1 MDIKK
6 SLVTFSYTL
15 ASSKRYQE
23 FKGEVREILE
33 DSNSSKKR
41 YFDIF
46 MIVLV
51 LVTILIL
58 IFEIKHQLPAFIY
71 AIEGIAIAIFIME
84 WLGRFWVSS
93 DTHQMII
100 KRYERAEISNRHL
113 SLFVLLKEVTLKK
126 LKFVFSPMSII
137 DLLAILPSYRP
148 LRFLR
153 FFLLFRLF
161 KIFRYTQ
168 NMNFLMKVFVE
179 KKFEFITLII
189 LFSFLVFFASTVI
202 YIFEG
207 SGENQNINSF
217 YDAIYWAVVTITT
230 VGYGD
235 ISPTTPEGRFATIL
249 LIMSGLGILA
259 FTTSIVTTA
268 MTEKLEQIKENNI
281 LAQASKL
288 KDFVLICGY
297 GKMGRVFAQELE
309 RTGEKFV
316 VIDIDPEA
324 VFKASEKNYLV
335 LRADASDPEVLMSL
349 NIADN
354 AKYVL
359 AITNDDALNLS
370 IILSAKS
377 INSNL
382 EVIAR
387 ANLAG
392 SRKKF
397 KIAGA
402 KRVLFP
408 YETASI
414 AAIEYLEQPIAY
426 SAMDTIMQEQLG
438 PVADEIEIFL
448 EHNSGNKIIEKELF
462 TSHGLKLLGVVK
474 QENGRHLN
482 FNPLMSEIVV
492 EDKDVLIVI
501 GYSEDIAAFKTDLVK
516 GKTCIK

>member
-1 MDIKK
+1 
-6 SLVTFSYTL
+6 
-15 ASSKRYQE
+15 
-23 FKGEVREILE
+23 
-33 DSNSSKKR
+33 
-41 YFDIF
+41 
-46 MIVLV
+46 
-51 LVTILIL
+51 
-58 IFEIKHQLPAFIY
+58 
-71 AIEGIAIAIFIME
+71 
-84 WLGRFWVSS
+84 
-93 DTHQMII
+93 
-100 KRYERAEISNRHL
+100 
-113 SLFVLLKEVTLKK
+113 
-126 LKFVFSPMSII
+126 
-137 DLLAILPSYRP
+137 
-148 LRFLR
+148 
-153 FFLLFRLF
+153 
-161 KIFRYTQ
+161 
-168 NMNFLMKVFVE
+168 
-179 KKFEFITLII
+179 
-189 LFSFLVFFASTVI
+189 
-202 YIFEG
+202 
-207 SGENQNINSF
+207 

-235 ISPTTPEGRFATIL
+235 ISPSTPEGRFATIL

-316 VIDIDPEA
+316 VIDIDPDA

-335 LRADASDPEVLMSL
+335 LRADVSDPEVLISL

-354 AKYVL
+354 AKYIL

-377 INSNL
+377 ISSNL

-414 AAIEYLEQPIAY
+414 AAIEYLEQPITY
-426 SAMDTIMQEQLG
+426 SAMDTIIQEQLD

-448 EHNSGNKIIEKELF
+448 EHDSVSKIIEKELF

-474 QENGRHLN
+474 KANINHFN
-482 FNPLMSEIVV
+482 FNPLMSELLV

-501 GYSEDIAAFKTDLVK
+501 GYGEDIAAFKTDLVK
-516 GKTCIK
+516 GKTCIR

>member
-6 SLVTFSYTL
+6 SLVTFSYSL

-23 FKGEVREILE
+23 FKAEVKEILE
-33 DSNSSKKR
+33 DPSSSKKR
-41 YFDIF
+41 YFDLF
-46 MIVLV
+46 MIILV

-58 IFEIKHQLPAFIY
+58 IFEIKHELPPFIY
-71 AIEGIAIAIFIME
+71 AIEGIAISIFIME

-93 DTHQMII
+93 DTHQII
-100 KRYERAEISNRHL
+100 IQRYERAEISNKDL
-113 SLFVLLKEVTLKK
+113 SLIVLIKEVTFKK

-235 ISPTTPEGRFATIL
+235 ISPSTPEGRFATIL

-297 GKMGRVFAQELE
+297 GKMGRVFAQELAQ
-309 RTGEKFV
+309 TGEKFV
-316 VIDIDPEA
+316 VIDIDTEA

-335 LRADASDPEVLMSL
+335 LRADASDPEILMSL
-349 NIADN
+349 NIAEN
-354 AKYVL
+354 AKYIL

-377 INSNL
+377 INSEL

-392 SRKKF
+392 SRKKL

-426 SAMDTIMQEQLG
+426 RAMDTISQEHLG
-438 PVADEIEIFL
+438 PIADEIEIFL
-448 EHNSGNKIIEKELF
+448 ENENEHKIIEKALI
-462 TSHGLKLLGVVK
+462 SAHGLKLLGVVK
-474 QENGRHLN
+474 KADPNQFQ
-482 FNPLMSEIVV
+482 FNPMQTELIL
-492 EDKDVLIVI
+492 EDQDVLIIV
-501 GYSEDIAAFKTDLVK
+501 GYSDDIASFKTDLVK
-516 GKTCIK
+516 GKT